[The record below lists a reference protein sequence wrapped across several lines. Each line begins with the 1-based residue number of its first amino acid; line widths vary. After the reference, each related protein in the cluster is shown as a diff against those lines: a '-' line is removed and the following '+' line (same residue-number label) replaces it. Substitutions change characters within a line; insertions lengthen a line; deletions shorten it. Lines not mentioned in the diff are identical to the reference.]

1 MRYFARLSLLLAV
14 VAFSLSAVVFSEE
27 PREKVLFVDRFD
39 SKLADGWSWTKENPQ
54 TRRIEKD
61 ALVIKTAPGNIWD
74 KSAENVL
81 WRSAGSVPEG
91 TTWYAE
97 VTVAHKP
104 ETEYEQAGLIC
115 SLDDDNFFTL
125 NIELYHGQRSVV
137 SGGRVEGKFNH
148 FGNVENQQDAVR
160 LRIAK
165 KGKTV
170 QLQWREA
177 DEWKTLK
184 EFDFPATGDLKIGL
198 HTHGAKNETDNRWAT
213 FTDFELLRYT
223 P

>member
-1 MRYFARLSLLLAV
+1 MRWWLAIVLLLLCNFAQADEPKSTAV
-14 VAFSLSAVVFSEE
+14 VS
-27 PREKVLFVDRFD
+27 DRFEA
-39 SKLADGWSWTKENPQ
+39 KLADGWSWTKENPQ
-54 TRRIEKD
+54 TWRIEKN

-81 WRSAGSVPEG
+81 WRSAGSVPDG
-91 TTWYAE
+91 ATWYAE

-115 SLDDDNFFTL
+115 SVDDGNFFTL

-148 FGNVENQQDAVR
+148 FGNVENQHEAVQ

-165 KGKTV
+165 QGKLMR
-170 QLQWREA
+170 LQWREA

-184 EFDFPATGDLKIGL
+184 EFDFPAT
-198 HTHGAKNETDNRWAT
+198 AK
-213 FTDFELLRYT
+213 
-223 P
+223 

>member
-1 MRYFARLSLLLAV
+1 M
-14 VAFSLSAVVFSEE
+14 
-27 PREKVLFVDRFD
+27 
-39 SKLADGWSWTKENPQ
+39 
-54 TRRIEKD
+54 
-61 ALVIKTAPGNIWD
+61 IKTAPGNIWD
-74 KSAENVL
+74 KSANNVL

-91 TTWYAE
+91 ATWYAE

-115 SLDDDNFFTL
+115 SLDDANFFTL

-198 HTHGAKNETDNRWAT
+198 HAHGAKNETDNRWAT